1 MLDFVSDIQT
11 PSRSWF
17 LLCFLHDLSMMFTT
31 FVKIHF
37 NFLSHIL
44 RFKLILYSLVE
55 FSFVEERNRIVVEWN
70 KHKVLSFLTLGEIN
84 QKIFEFLGK
93 DFCFMLGWE
102 VNSVNFCDNAYNVR
116 RISKFNVSSTKI
128 PNLKGGV
135 SNAVVLTLRLQNT
148 LEC

>member
-11 PSRSWF
+11 PSQSWF
-17 LLCFLHDLSMMFTT
+17 RLCLISSWIINEFR
-31 FVKIHF
+31 

-84 QKIFEFLGK
+84 QKSFEFLGK